1 MLEKIKKDNFLFGF
15 VMGLF
20 IPLLVFIAVYAIDSY
35 LADLKQVKT
44 VIKDSTKYII
54 GVFINLVLF
63 RLYMV
68 NWKMDKTGKGLLAMT
83 FILAIGYVVLF
94 EFLKIKYLFP

>member
-1 MLEKIKKDNFLFGF
+1 
-15 VMGLF
+15 MGLL
-20 IPLLVFIAVYAIDSY
+20 IPLLVFIAVYAIDAY

-54 GVFINLVLF
+54 GVFINLILF

-68 NWKMDKTGKGLLAMT
+68 NWKMDETGKGLLAMT
-83 FILAIGYVVLF
+83 FILAMVYVVLF

>member
-1 MLEKIKKDNFLFGF
+1 VLEKIKKDNFLFGF
-15 VMGLF
+15 VMGLL
-20 IPLLVFIAVYAIDSY
+20 IPLLVFIAVYAIDAY

-54 GVFINLVLF
+54 GVFINLILF

-68 NWKMDKTGKGLLAMT
+68 NWKMDETGKGLLAMT
-83 FILAIGYVVLF
+83 FILAMVYVVLF

>member
-15 VMGLF
+15 VMGLL
-20 IPLLVFIAVYAIDSY
+20 IPLLVFIAVYAIDAY

-54 GVFINLVLF
+54 GVFINLILF

-68 NWKMDKTGKGLLAMT
+68 NWKMDETGKGLLAMT
-83 FILAIGYVVLF
+83 FILAMVYVVLF